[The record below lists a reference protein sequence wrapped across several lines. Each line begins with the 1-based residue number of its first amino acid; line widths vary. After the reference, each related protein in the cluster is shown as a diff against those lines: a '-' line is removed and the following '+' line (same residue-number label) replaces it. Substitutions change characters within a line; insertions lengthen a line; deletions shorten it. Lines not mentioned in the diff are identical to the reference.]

1 MGRLRNLAR
10 VIRDGRAWRRA
21 NRDYLLQGV
30 YHRQRNADRAYT
42 DEAHLVAAANWLE
55 RAQDASGD
63 GGVSGRYFLDRSWS
77 SSYPETTGYILP
89 TFLSL
94 RDELGDAKYLDRARR
109 CLDFL
114 LPLQLESGAFPGGE
128 VAENRTKPSLFN
140 TAQIING
147 LVAWHR
153 TTGDE
158 RAMHAARRAADWM
171 LSIQDA
177 DGAFRRHCYGDL
189 ATTYSTHASCWL
201 AELGVHSGD
210 GRYLEAAG
218 RHLDWAL
225 THADPRTG
233 WFDKCGFGAKDHEDR
248 ISVTHTIAYTLRG
261 VLFTSEALGRE
272 DGVEIVRRAAE
283 RIARRLE
290 ISRRLPGVLDAEWR
304 ARAEYVCLTGNA
316 QMALIWLRL
325 HERNPDLRF
334 LNAALKALEGIKRAQ
349 SFDSPDP
356 GIRGGI
362 AGSDPVW
369 GGYIYNALPNWAAK
383 FFIDALLQ
391 KRRALLRLAETPSAP
406 IWAVPADVPTSL
418 PPGEER
424 EPAASLRVV
433 LYTSAESRKP
443 AEMLR
448 NWGAWGFRPQAI
460 VVEHPPEPSA
470 LTRIGRRLREDG
482 VAPLLRRFRPTSRA
496 AHTSPAASSAA
507 VLPDPSELAGE
518 LSCPIVH
525 VTSLNSEDG
534 LKAVR
539 SLAPDL
545 AVHAGAG
552 ILRAP
557 LLGIPRL
564 GTLNAHMGLLPHYRG
579 MNVAEW
585 AAMTSGP
592 VGCTVHLVD
601 PGIDTGPILAV
612 CQVDCSSSRSVADL
626 RSLVDRSQL
635 ALLGEVL
642 RFALRKGHLPPG
654 RTQTEPEG
662 RQYFR
667 MHDELKSLLEARL
680 LRGPRSAP
688 A

>member
-1 MGRLRNLAR
+1 MGQLRNLAR
-10 VIRDGRAWRRA
+10 VLRDGRAWRRA
-21 NRDYLLQGV
+21 HREYLLQGV
-30 YHRQRNADRAYT
+30 YHRQRNADRAYS
-42 DEAHLVAAANWLE
+42 DQAHLVAAANWLE

-63 GGVSGRYFLDRSWS
+63 DGVSGRYFLDRGWS

-89 TFLSL
+89 TFLAL
-94 RDELGDAKYLDRARR
+94 KEELGDTRFHDRARR

-140 TAQIING
+140 TAQILNG
-147 LVAWHR
+147 LVGWHR
-153 TTGDE
+153 TTGDA

-201 AELGVHSGD
+201 AEFGSHSGD

-248 ISVTHTIAYTLRG
+248 VSVTHTIAYTLWG
-261 VLFTSEALGRE
+261 VLFTSELLGRE
-272 DGVEIVRRAAE
+272 DGVGIVRRAAE
-283 RIARRLE
+283 GLARRLE
-290 ISRRLPGVLDAEWR
+290 ISRRLPGVLDHEWR
-304 ARAEYVCLTGNA
+304 PRADYVCLTGNA

-325 HERNPDLRF
+325 HERRPDLRF
-334 LNAALKALEGIKRAQ
+334 LNAALKALDGVKRAQ
-349 SFDSPDP
+349 SLDNPDA
-356 GIRGGI
+356 GIRGGVG
-362 AGSDPVW
+362 GSDPVW

-391 KRRALLRLAETPSAP
+391 KRRALGRLAGTPSVP
-406 IWAVPADVPTSL
+406 IWAVPSDVPTSL
-418 PPGEER
+418 PPVAER
-424 EPAASLRVV
+424 EPPASLRVV
-433 LYTSAESRKP
+433 LYTTAESHKP

-448 NWGAWGFRPQAI
+448 NWSSWGFRPHAI
-460 VVEHPPEPSA
+460 VVEHPPEASTLA
-470 LTRIGRRLREDG
+470 RVGRRLREDG
-482 VAPLLRRFRPTSRA
+482 IAPLLRRFRPASRSA
-496 AHTSPAASSAA
+496 DTSAA
-507 VLPDPSELAGE
+507 AVGGPALPGPSEVAGE
-518 LSCPIVH
+518 AGCPVVH
-525 VTSLNSEDG
+525 VTSLNSAEG
-534 LKAVR
+534 LEAVR
-539 SLAPDL
+539 RLAPDL

-557 LLGIPRL
+557 LLAIPRL

-601 PGIDTGPILAV
+601 PGIDTGPILAIH
-612 CQVDCSSSRSVADL
+612 QVDCSAVGSIAEL
-626 RSLVDRSQL
+626 RALVDRSQL
-635 ALLGEVL
+635 ALLGQVL
-642 RFALRKGHLPPG
+642 RFTLRTGHLPPQ
-654 RTQTEPEG
+654 RTQSEPEG

-667 MHDELKSLLEARL
+667 MHEELKSLLEERL
-680 LRGPRSAP
+680 GGGSRP
-688 A
+688 AST